1 MDWFRVHFFVIS
13 WSRDLLNAEILFF
26 CFIRNRFHC
35 IRLCPTQHTN
45 RFSLLLLE
53 PNEISDVLIFS
64 VSHTFSPIP
73 SRPHVPA
80 QQSIFD
86 FPPPFFFFTKMCH
99 NSKKKCPFECAALKT
114 DYVRFWNFSLYNNP
128 GKNIRGPLD
137 VILHKPCVRA
147 VVRITRI

>member
-26 CFIRNRFHC
+26 CFMRNRFHC

-86 FPPPFFFFTKMCH
+86 FPPPFFFLQKCVIIQ
-99 NSKKKCPFECAALKT
+99 KKNAHSNALLLKRITFGFET
-114 DYVRFWNFSLYNNP
+114 FRFII
-128 GKNIRGPLD
+128 IRGKISAGLSTWFYTNR
-137 VILHKPCVRA
+137 VCVQLFE
-147 VVRITRI
+147 